1 MNLELQGIVDTMAAR
16 VGRPALIEDRRHR
29 VVVYSEHTGTM
40 DDVRRSSI
48 LRRHTTPEVISWF
61 RGFGIMKAR
70 APVRIP
76 ACPELDLLPRLCV
89 PIVHGD
95 RLLGYVWF
103 IEADSG
109 MSEADIDVVTRAT
122 SDLSLALYRENLLG
136 ELAAQRE
143 AEAARSLLSDNQGT
157 REEMVRSLQAD
168 GLVTADGPATAIV
181 AQLVPARGQV
191 LDEDAGIALE
201 QVLVATRRW
210 IGVRDALHLLRHEQG
225 VLLVRGGQVGGRPS
239 AEAAAGYLRGALRN
253 VIDDL
258 PEVSRVVVGIGAQ
271 RPRLADAIHS
281 YDEAVQSARVGVQL
295 PALGPLISWSNLGIY
310 RMLSQMDGRHLDVAT
325 IHPGLHRL
333 LGDDANHVLLGTLEV
348 YLDLAGNA
356 HATAERLRL
365 HRTTL
370 YYRLHRV
377 EQLAETDLK
386 DGNER
391 LCLHLALKLARLN
404 GAYDPNP

>member
-1 MNLELQGIVDTMAAR
+1 MNLELQGIVDTMAVR
-16 VGRPALIEDRRHR
+16 VGRPVLIEDRRHR
-29 VVVYSEHTGTM
+29 VVVYSEQTGTM

-61 RGFGIMKAR
+61 RGFGILKAR
-70 APVRIP
+70 APVRTP

-89 PIVHGD
+89 PIVHQD

-103 IEADSG
+103 IDADGG
-109 MSEADIDVVTRAT
+109 MTDADIDVVTRAT
-122 SDLSLALYRENLLG
+122 GDLSLALYRENLLG
-136 ELAAQRE
+136 ELASQRE
-143 AEAARSLLSDNQGT
+143 AEAARTLLSDNPGA
-157 REEMVRSLQAD
+157 REEMARSLVAD
-168 GLVTADGPATAIV
+168 GVFTADGPATAIV

-210 IGVRDALHLLRHEQG
+210 IGVRDALHLLRHDQG
-225 VLLVRGGQVGGRPS
+225 VLLLRGGQAGGRPS
-239 AEAAAGYLRGALRN
+239 AETAAGYLRQALCN
-253 VIDDL
+253 AIGDH
-258 PEVSRVVVGIGAQ
+258 PEVARVVVGIGAP

-281 YDEAVQSARVGVQL
+281 YDEAVQAARVGMRL
-295 PALGPLISWSNLGIY
+295 PALGPLISWANLGIY
-310 RMLSQMDGRHLDVAT
+310 RMLSQMDGRRLDVAT
-325 IHPGLHRL
+325 VHPGLHRL
-333 LGDDANHVLLGTLEV
+333 LADEANQSLLETLEA

-377 EQLAETDLK
+377 EQLAATDLK

-391 LCLHLALKLARLN
+391 LCLHLALKVARLN
-404 GAYDPNP
+404 GDHHPA

>member
-16 VGRPALIEDRRHR
+16 VGRPAVIEDRRHR
-29 VVVYSEHTGTM
+29 VVVYSEQNGTM

-48 LRRHTTPEVISWF
+48 LRRHTRPEVISWL
-61 RGFGIMKAR
+61 RGFGILKAR
-70 APVRIP
+70 VPVRTP

-89 PIVHGD
+89 PIVHQD

-103 IEADSG
+103 IDDGG
-109 MSEADIDVVTRAT
+109 MTDADIDLVTRAT
-122 SDLSLALYRENLLG
+122 GDLSLALHRENMLG
-136 ELAAQRE
+136 ELASQRE
-143 AEAARSLLSDNQGT
+143 AEAARTLLSDNPLT
-157 REEMVRSLQAD
+157 REEMVKSLLAD
-168 GLVTADGPATAIV
+168 GVVTADGPATAIV
-181 AQLVPARGQV
+181 AQFVPARGQV

-201 QVLVATRRW
+201 QALVATRRW
-210 IGVRDALHLLRHEQG
+210 LGVRDALHLLRHDQG

-239 AEAAAGYLRGALRN
+239 PDAAAGYLREVLRN
-253 VIDDL
+253 AAGDL
-258 PEVSRVVVGIGAQ
+258 PEVARVVVGVGAP

-281 YDEAVQSARVGVQL
+281 YDEAVQSARVGVRL
-295 PALGPLISWSNLGIY
+295 PALGPLISWADLGIY
-310 RMLSQMDGRHLDVAT
+310 RMLSQMEGRHLDVAT
-325 IHPGLHRL
+325 AHPGLRRL
-333 LGDDANHVLLGTLEV
+333 LDDEANQVLLETLEA

-391 LCLHLALKLARLN
+391 LCLHLALKLARLT
-404 GAYDPNP
+404 GAYPTSM

>member
-1 MNLELQGIVDTMAAR
+1 MNLELQRIVDTMAAR

-40 DDVRRSSI
+40 DDVRRTSI

-61 RGFGIMKAR
+61 RDIGIMKAR
-70 APVRIP
+70 APVRTP

-89 PIVHGD
+89 PIVHRD
-95 RLLGYVWF
+95 LLLGFVWF
-103 IEADSG
+103 IDVEGG
-109 MSEADIDVVTRAT
+109 MSDADIDVVTRAT
-122 SDLSLALYRENLLG
+122 GDLSFALYRENLLG
-136 ELAAQRE
+136 ELASQRE
-143 AEAARSLLSDNQGT
+143 AEAARTLLADNPETRDEVARSLL
-157 REEMVRSLQAD
+157 AD
-168 GLVTADGPATAIV
+168 GVVTFDGPATAVV

-191 LDEDAGIALE
+191 LDEVAWIALE

-210 IGVRDALHLLRHEQG
+210 IGVHEALHLLRHDQG
-225 VLLVRGGQVGGRPS
+225 VLLIRGGQVAGRPS
-239 AEAAAGYLRGALRN
+239 AEAAAGYLSEALEAAIRN
-253 VIDDL
+253 LASVA
-258 PEVSRVVVGIGAQ
+258 RVVVGVGAP
-271 RPRLADAIHS
+271 RPRLADAVHS
-281 YDEAVQSARVGVQL
+281 YDEALQSVRVGVRL
-295 PALGPLISWSNLGIY
+295 AGLGRIVAWADLGVY
-310 RMLSQMDGRHLDVAT
+310 RTLSQMDGRHLDVAGV
-325 IHPGLHRL
+325 HPGLHRL
-333 LGDDANHVLLGTLEV
+333 LGDEANQALLETLEA

-391 LCLHLALKLARLN
+391 LCLHLALKLARLS
-404 GAYDPNP
+404 GQYGPGS

>member
-61 RGFGIMKAR
+61 RGFGILKAR

-89 PIVHGD
+89 PIVHQD

-109 MSEADIDVVTRAT
+109 MTDADIDVVTRAT
-122 SDLSLALYRENLLG
+122 GDLSLALHRENLLG
-136 ELAAQRE
+136 ELASQRE
-143 AEAARSLLSDNQGT
+143 AEAARTLLSDNPIT
-157 REEMVRSLQAD
+157 REEMVKSLLAD
-168 GLVTADGPATAIV
+168 GVVTADGPATAVV

-191 LDEDAGIALE
+191 LEEDAGIALE
-201 QVLVATRRW
+201 QALVATRRW
-210 IGVRDALHLLRHEQG
+210 LGVRDALHLLRHDQG
-225 VLLVRGGQVGGRPS
+225 VLLIRGGQAGGRPS
-239 AEAAAGYLRGALRN
+239 AEATAGYLREALRN
-253 VIDDL
+253 ATGDL
-258 PEVSRVVVGIGAQ
+258 PGVARVVVGVGAP
-271 RPRLADAIHS
+271 RPRLADAIYS
-281 YDEAVQSARVGVQL
+281 YDEAVQSARVGVRL
-295 PALGPLISWSNLGIY
+295 PALGPLISWVDLGIY
-310 RMLSQMDGRHLDVAT
+310 RTLSQMDGRHLDVAT
-325 IHPGLHRL
+325 VHPGLRRL
-333 LGDDANHVLLGTLEV
+333 LDDDANQALLETLEA

-391 LCLHLALKLARLN
+391 LCLHLGLKLARLS
-404 GAYDPNP
+404 GDYRPVA

>member
-89 PIVHGD
+89 PIVRQD

-103 IEADSG
+103 IEADGG
-109 MSEADIDVVTRAT
+109 MTDADIDVVTRAT
-122 SDLSLALYRENLLG
+122 GDLSLALYRDNLLG
-136 ELAAQRE
+136 ELASQRE
-143 AEAARSLLSDNQGT
+143 AEAARSLLSDNAGT
-157 REEMVRSLQAD
+157 REEMVRSLVAD

-181 AQLVPARGQV
+181 AQLVPARGEV

-210 IGVRDALHLLRHEQG
+210 IGAREALHLLRHDQG
-225 VLLVRGGQVGGRPS
+225 VLLVRGGQAGGRPS
-239 AEAAAGYLRGALRN
+239 VDAAAGYLRGALRDA
-253 VIDDL
+253 IGEL
-258 PEVSRVVVGIGAQ
+258 PEVARVVVGIGAQ

-295 PALGPLISWSNLGIY
+295 PALGPLVSWSNLGIY
-310 RMLSQMDGRHLDVAT
+310 RMLSQVDGRHLDVAT
-325 IHPGLHRL
+325 IHPGLRRL
-333 LGDDANHVLLGTLEV
+333 LGEEANQVLLQTLEA

-391 LCLHLALKLARLN
+391 LCLHLALKLARLS
-404 GAYDPNP
+404 GAYPAA

>member
-16 VGRPALIEDRRHR
+16 VGRPALIEDGRHR

-70 APVRIP
+70 SPVRIP

-89 PIVHGD
+89 PIVHQD

-109 MSEADIDVVTRAT
+109 MTEADIDVVTRAT
-122 SDLSLALYRENLLG
+122 GDLSLALYRESLLG
-136 ELAAQRE
+136 ELASQRE
-143 AEAARSLLSDNQGT
+143 AEAARTLLSESAVT
-157 REEMVRSLQAD
+157 REEMVRSLLAD
-168 GLVTADGPATAIV
+168 GVVTADGPATAIV
-181 AQLVPARGQV
+181 AQLVPARGRM
-191 LDEDAGIALE
+191 LDGDAGMALE
-201 QVLVATRRW
+201 QALVATRRW
-210 IGVRDALHLLRHEQG
+210 VGVRDALHLLRHDQG
-225 VLLVRGGQVGGRPS
+225 VLLVRGGQAGGRPS
-239 AEAAAGYLRGALRN
+239 AETAAGYLRESLRN
-253 VIDDL
+253 AVGAAR
-258 PEVSRVVVGIGAQ
+258 EAARVVVGIGAV
-271 RPRLADAIHS
+271 RPRLAEAIHS
-281 YDEAVQSARVGVQL
+281 YDEAVQAARVGVRL
-295 PALGPLISWSNLGIY
+295 PALGPLITWADLGIY

-325 IHPGLHRL
+325 VHPGLHRL
-333 LGDDANHVLLGTLEV
+333 LGDEANQALLETLEA

-356 HATAERLRL
+356 HATAEQLRL

-391 LCLHLALKLARLN
+391 LCLHLGLKLARLS
-404 GAYDPNP
+404 GDYRPST

>member
-48 LRRHTTPEVISWF
+48 LRRHTTPEVISWL
-61 RGFGIMKAR
+61 RGFGILKAR
-70 APVRIP
+70 VPVRTP

-89 PIVHGD
+89 PIVHRD

-103 IEADSG
+103 IDDG
-109 MSEADIDVVTRAT
+109 GLTDADIDVVTRAT
-122 SDLSLALYRENLLG
+122 GDLSLALHRENLLG
-136 ELAAQRE
+136 ELASQRE
-143 AEAARSLLSDNQGT
+143 AEAARTLLSDSSDA
-157 REEMVRSLQAD
+157 REEMVRSLVAD
-168 GLVTADGPATAIV
+168 GVVTSDGPATAVV
-181 AQLVPARGQV
+181 AQLVPARGRA

-201 QVLVATRRW
+201 QALVATRRW
-210 IGVRDALHLLRHEQG
+210 LGVRDALHLLRHDQG

-239 AEAAAGYLRGALRN
+239 VEAAAGYLREALRN
-253 VIDDL
+253 ATSEL
-258 PEVSRVVVGIGAQ
+258 PEVGRVVVGVGAP

-281 YDEAVQSARVGVQL
+281 YDEAVQSTRVGVRL
-295 PALGPLISWSNLGIY
+295 PALGPLISWADLGIY

-325 IHPGLHRL
+325 VHPGLRRL
-333 LGDDANHVLLGTLEV
+333 LDDDANQALLETLEA

-391 LCLHLALKLARLN
+391 LCLHLALKLARLS
-404 GAYDPNP
+404 GQI